1 MTTGPR
7 PSQRRCTNPLPA
19 LLVRAC
25 PSRDC
30 GRWRSRCQDHA
41 DGHPRG
47 KGGAPWWGRS
57 GSGSWWWSSSW
68 WRWWWRRCGRPGDTE
83 TPGRRLP
90 HGLHRRPRPVGAA
103 RPATA
108 TGPGRVA
115 ARPAPAAGP
124 PLADLTDRPAGQRH
138 GGAIPTGA
146 GSSTV
151 GRGRVSSASGMVEAG
166 CAGSGTTAGR
176 AGHAGGWTGRP
187 GSPRPHLAGPGD
199 LLGVLGRSPGG
210 SWPARGGP

>member
-1 MTTGPR
+1 MPTGTHEAKEER
-7 PSQRRCTNPLPA
+7 
-19 LLVRAC
+19 
-25 PSRDC
+25 
-30 GRWRSRCQDHA
+30 H
-41 DGHPRG
+41 
-47 KGGAPWWGRS
+47 GGAGVDLGR
-57 GSGSWWWSSSW
+57 GG
-68 WRWWWRRCGRPGDTE
+68 
-83 TPGRRLP
+83 GRRLGGGGGGGVAGGP
-90 HGLHRRPRPVGAA
+90 ATLRRRVGDCLTGFTGGPVRVGAA

-187 GSPRPHLAGPGD
+187 GSPRPHLAGPGE
-199 LLGVLGRSPGG
+199 
-210 SWPARGGP
+210 PARGPWPLPRRVLASPRGAVEVQLPVCSSTRC